1 MVDLSGDGVPD
12 VLPNTVNVVV
22 WYEVVK
28 KATAKVS
35 T

>member
-12 VLPNTVNVVV
+12 ILPNTVNMVV

-28 KATAKVS
+28 KAAATGTS
-35 T
+35 